1 MIERFLLAQKEVYNL
16 ALEEIESGR
25 KRTHWMWFI
34 FPQITGLGH
43 SLKSIFYSIKNV
55 EEAEEYLEHPLLGHR
70 LREISQKLLELN
82 TDDPTG
88 VFGSTDAIKLRSCIT
103 LFDVVEPESVF
114 NKVLMKFFDGERDS
128 RTLKILADQRLLA
141 DQNNHINTL
150 IIKSFMTPDKTPLMK
165 RSLVLIGAICGDI
178 IGSWYEFCSTKQLD
192 FDLFTD
198 QSRFT
203 DDTVCSIAVADALMN
218 GNDFVSKLK
227 YWCRKYPKAG
237 YGGNFNWWFRQ
248 DNPQPYNSW
257 GNGSAM
263 RVSAVGA
270 FAKSMKE
277 TLALAEESAIVSHN
291 HPEGV
296 KGAQATALAI
306 NLAVRGCS
314 KEEIKVQIETNFG
327 YDLDRKY
334 ADIQPRYT
342 FDVSCQGSVPEAI
355 IAFLES
361 SDYESAIR
369 MAVAYGGDADTQ
381 SAIAGGIAA
390 AYYGAIPDFIL
401 KGCLK
406 RLPLDIKAIILKF
419 NEICDNESCPIS
431 Q

>member
-1 MIERFLLAQKEVYNL
+1 MIERFIQAQNEVYL
-16 ALEEIESGR
+16 RALNEIKSGR
-25 KRTHWMWFI
+25 KQTHWMWFI
-34 FPQITGLGH
+34 FPQITGLGL
-43 SLKSIFYSIKNV
+43 SMTSIFFSIKNV
-55 EEAEEYLEHPLLGHR
+55 EEAKEFLKHPLLGQR
-70 LREISQKLLELN
+70 LREISHALLELK
-82 TDDPTG
+82 TDNASV
-88 VFGSTDAIKLRSCIT
+88 VFGSTDAMKLRSCMT
-103 LFDVVEPESVF
+103 LFDVVEPETVF
-114 NKVLMKFFDGERDS
+114 DKVLMKFFDGIRDKK
-128 RTLKILADQRLLA
+128 TLKILAEQKSP
-141 DQNNHINTL
+141 INDL
-150 IIKSFMTPDKTPLMK
+150 IIESLATAEKVSLNR
-165 RSLVLIGAICGDI
+165 RSSVLIGAICGDI
-178 IGSWYEFCSTKQLD
+178 VGSWYEFCSTKRID
-192 FDLFTD
+192 FELFTD

-203 DDTVCSIAVADALMN
+203 DDTVCSIAIADALMN

-248 DNPQPYNSW
+248 DAPQPYNSW

-270 FAKSMKE
+270 FAKSTDE
-277 TLALAEESAIVSHN
+277 TLVLAEQYAAVSHN

-306 NLAVRGCS
+306 NLALKGCS
-314 KEEIKVQIETNFG
+314 KEEIKSKIETLFD
-327 YDLDRKY
+327 YDLNRKY

-381 SAIAGGIAA
+381 AAIAGGIAA
-390 AYYGAIPDFIL
+390 AYYGVIPDYIL
-401 KGCLK
+401 KECLS
-406 RLPLDIKAIILKF
+406 RLPLDIKEIISKF
-419 NEICDNESCPIS
+419 NQVCNYE
-431 Q
+431 

>member
-1 MIERFLLAQKEVYNL
+1 MIERFVKAQNEVYNC
-16 ALEEIESGR
+16 ALEEIKSGR

-34 FPQITGLGH
+34 FPQIKGLGL
-43 SLKSIFYSIKNV
+43 SMTSIFYSIKDV
-55 EEAEEYLEHPLLGHR
+55 EEAKEYLDHPVLGFR
-70 LREISQKLLELN
+70 LREISQALLELN
-82 TDDPTG
+82 ADNPTE
-88 VFGSTDAIKLRSCIT
+88 VFGYIDDIKLRSCMT
-103 LFDVVEPESVF
+103 LFDVVEPKSVF
-114 NKVLMKFFDGERDS
+114 DKVLMRFFGGERDEK
-128 RTLKILADQRLLA
+128 TLKILADQK
-141 DQNNHINTL
+141 NPINTRIVESL
-150 IIKSFMTPDKTPLMK
+150 MTADKTPLNK

-178 IGSWYEFCSTKQLD
+178 IGSWYEFCSTKRLD

-218 GNDFVSKLK
+218 GNDFIGKLK

-248 DNPQPYNSW
+248 DTPQPYNSW

-270 FAKSMKE
+270 FAKSTDE

-291 HPEGV
+291 HPEGI

-306 NLAVRGCS
+306 NLALRGCC
-314 KEEIKVQIETNFG
+314 KEEIKAQIEARFG
-327 YDLDRKY
+327 YDLSRKY
-334 ADIQPRYT
+334 ADMQLRYA

-381 SAIAGGIAA
+381 AAIAGGIAA
-390 AYYGAIPDFIL
+390 AYYGTIPDYIL
-401 KGCLK
+401 KECLK
-406 RLPLDIKAIILKF
+406 RLPLDIKAIVVKF
-419 NEICDNESCPIS
+419 NEICDNE
-431 Q
+431 